1 MYQVPFERWLSR
13 QFSIAYD
20 LYLDIRCR
28 VDSLVQAALQRDSP
42 DWRLR
47 NACPACT
54 YKLKG
59 ERVLKFSMLF
69 TMDGNDSLKRIL
81 RRGPSGEATEESTG
95 PVIER
100 PDPRTPKTDYY
111 IPRDIVDKWAKDVPQ
126 EMISTQTTKVCLMKY
141 IRSTLKKGYTTQDGN
156 SDETSEPNPCALRW
170 RNMSTDI
177 TKRMWGIF
185 DETGIFL
192 SLCRH
197 GFTLVI
203 ADMVRSG
210 EM

>member
-1 MYQVPFERWLSR
+1 MVRQVPFESWLSR

-20 LYLDIRCR
+20 LYLDIRRR

-59 ERVLKFSMLF
+59 EPMLKFNMLF

-81 RRGPSGEATEESTG
+81 RRGCADESVEEQVG

-100 PDPRTPKTDYY
+100 YDPRTLKTDYY
-111 IPRDIVDKWAKDVPQ
+111 ISRDAVDKWAQNVEQ
-126 EMISTQTTKVCLMKY
+126 EMIPTQAVKVGTTEVSRCPPFSAVNHRMMQMTRTKCLIQTHVLPAGEICLQTSANGCGECSTKLAYFSHYAVMV
-141 IRSTLKKGYTTQDGN
+141 S
-156 SDETSEPNPCALRW
+156 RW
-170 RNMSTDI
+170 
-177 TKRMWGIF
+177 
-185 DETGIFL
+185 
-192 SLCRH
+192 
-197 GFTLVI
+197 
-203 ADMVRSG
+203 
-210 EM
+210 